1 MEETSGEPLNVRP
14 RRQRREAVKTENEDI
29 KQKCEE
35 QLKQKKAGGHV
46 DENFLKTCESEQ
58 NRESTV
64 KGISGTASTEGQS
77 TFLSYGLMLFIS
89 MLLVVSVGGAY
100 TWYYLS
106 KRKKSKGKQKNSGSI
121 ENSTSNTVS
130 ENPYNSSTLQQD
142 RNKIKK
148 LRLKNRKNIPNNNT
162 SGTGTDMSN
171 SNVSADKMNQS
182 KVDINK
188 TNESDINKKVN
199 GFDKTVQSTN
209 EVSGMNKTVNW
220 SVI

>member
-1 MEETSGEPLNVRP
+1 MEETSSQPLDVRSS
-14 RRQRREAVKTENEDI
+14 RKRREAVKTESEDI

-58 NRESTV
+58 NKESSV
-64 KGISGTASTEGQS
+64 ADINGTALTESQS
-77 TFLSYGLMLFIS
+77 TMLSYGLMLFIS

-106 KRKKSKGKQKNSGSI
+106 KKKKSEGKGKKSGSI

-148 LRLKNRKNIPNNNT
+148 NRLKNRKNVSRNTT
-162 SGTGTDMSN
+162 SGTTTDMSN
-171 SNVSADKMNQS
+171 SNVSADKVNNDNMKGD
-182 KVDINK
+182 KVDVNK
-188 TNESDINKKVN
+188 TNDADANKKIK
-199 GFDKTVQSTN
+199 GFDKT
-209 EVSGMNKTVNW
+209 
-220 SVI
+220 